1 MLYIFDIFG
10 VFLLVYF
17 IYTLIFDRSELKYEK
32 PKLDHIVKRTNDVL
46 ALLDKIEK
54 QEELVYYTRLF
65 RWNSKL
71 IGD

>member
-1 MLYIFDIFG
+1 MYAVDILVAALLACFIYILIFG
-10 VFLLVYF
+10 NDHCEEPRF
-17 IYTLIFDRSELKYEK
+17 KY
-32 PKLDHIVKRTNDVL
+32 IVKRTND
-46 ALLDKIEK
+46 AIDLLEKIEK